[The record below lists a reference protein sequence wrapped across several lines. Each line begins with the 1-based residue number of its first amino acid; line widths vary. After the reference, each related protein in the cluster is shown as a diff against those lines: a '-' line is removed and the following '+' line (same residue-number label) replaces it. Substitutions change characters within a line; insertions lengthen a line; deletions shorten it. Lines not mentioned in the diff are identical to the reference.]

1 MIENFNTF
9 MSLLLATISGW
20 AIMSNKVRDG
30 IVIKIGLS
38 FVSIGFFGVFMIA
51 LESGGDKSF
60 GYAMV
65 HAGMLICALGY
76 LFRRRRQR
84 TAQRRITDWG
94 NLA

>member
-51 LESGGDKSF
+51 LESGGDKSV
-60 GYAMV
+60 GYALV
-65 HAGMLICALGY
+65 HAGMLLCALGY
-76 LFRRRRQR
+76 LFRRPRRR
-84 TAQRRITDWG
+84 GAPR
-94 NLA
+94 